1 MKNRGPIL
9 TLVAVAV
16 FGLVMFLVNLSAAPG
31 KPPAANA
38 ATATAASTAASS
50 EPAASAT
57 AFPAQASY
65 TGKTEGKA
73 PAEAAIAIT
82 VKGEKASS
90 YVCDGKSVEAWFN
103 GNAKDGKLDL
113 KGKGDNRLT
122 GTLNGDTITGEVSA
136 GGKTWRFTAKL
147 AQKPAGL
154 YRASGG
160 GTTTGWIRQPDG
172 TVTGLANSNGQTV
185 PAGPLPASAPAVE
198 GDTNVVS

>member
-16 FGLVMFLVNLSAAPG
+16 LGLVLFLVNLSAAPG
-31 KPPAANA
+31 TPPPADAAAGAA
-38 ATATAASTAASS
+38 ATTT
-50 EPAASAT
+50 ASAEPVAAAT
-57 AFPAQASY
+57 PFPAQASY

-73 PAEAAIAIT
+73 PPEAAIAIT

-90 YVCDGKSVEAWFN
+90 YVCDGKSVEAWYN
-103 GNAKDGKLDL
+103 GTAKDGKLEL
-113 KGKGDNRLT
+113 KGKGDNKLT

-136 GGKTWRFTAKL
+136 GGKTWKFTAKL

-172 TVTGLANSNGQTV
+172 AVTGLMSNG
-185 PAGPLPASAPAVE
+185 APAPPLDTATAQSVE
-198 GDTNVVS
+198 GDTAVVN